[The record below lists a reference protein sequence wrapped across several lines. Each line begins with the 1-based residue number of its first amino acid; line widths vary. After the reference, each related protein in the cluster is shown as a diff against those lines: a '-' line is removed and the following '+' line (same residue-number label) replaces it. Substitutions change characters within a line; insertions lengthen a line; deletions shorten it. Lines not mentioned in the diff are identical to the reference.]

1 MQAVSNTN
9 VQIKQ
14 GRVTTTEAMPDNIQ
28 GVGAGREQHISAPPA
43 TVTVEQQYN
52 IERMQKVGDTVMRTH
67 AIVSSLQGVDEH
79 DIQKLN
85 AKTMDTHNI
94 AVELV
99 MNKNSG
105 GGEAMQLDR
114 IAVDSAV
121 RQAFEKNPALSKQLD
136 ELRK

>member
-1 MQAVSNTN
+1 
-9 VQIKQ
+9 
-14 GRVTTTEAMPDNIQ
+14 
-28 GVGAGREQHISAPPA
+28 
-43 TVTVEQQYN
+43 
-52 IERMQKVGDTVMRTH
+52 MQKVGDTVMRTQ
-67 AIVSSLQGVDEH
+67 AIVSSLQGVTEH